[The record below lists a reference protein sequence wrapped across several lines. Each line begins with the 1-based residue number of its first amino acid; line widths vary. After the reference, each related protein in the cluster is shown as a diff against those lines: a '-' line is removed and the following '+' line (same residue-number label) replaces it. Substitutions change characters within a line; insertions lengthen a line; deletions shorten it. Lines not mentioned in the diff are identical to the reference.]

1 MEHMRE
7 LRKNNFCKIVT
18 LLFVGFQVF
27 LINAQEQSISDFTIV
42 GKNSKISILI
52 DKKDATVVNVASN
65 ILATDIEK
73 ITDKIPVV
81 TNMNNVSGN
90 TIIAGTIGSNK
101 WIDKMIANGKISV
114 SEIDQGWERYQLQI
128 VENPV
133 PGIEKALVIVGS
145 DRRGTAYGILE
156 ISRKIGVSPWEWW
169 ADVTPTKKES
179 LSISIAKE
187 VSKSPSVKYRGVFL
201 NDEDWGLQRWA
212 ALNYE
217 PETGDIGPKTYAK
230 VFELLLRLRAN
241 TIWPAMHSS
250 TKPFYS
256 YPENK
261 FVADDYAIV
270 IGTSHAEPMLSNIN
284 TEWKHDEMG
293 EYRYDTNA
301 TVIKNLFTKRAK
313 ETAKFESIY
322 TTGMRGEHDS
332 PMIVGEDDT
341 DAQVSLLERVITDQ
355 RAILEKEIKKDPK
368 TIPQAFVPYK
378 EVLNYYQNGLKLPE
392 DITLVWTDDNYGY
405 IRQLSNPKEQLREG
419 GAGVYYH
426 TSYWGRP
433 HDYLWLN
440 STNPVLMWEEMSKA
454 YDFKSRD
461 IWILNCGDIKPH
473 EYNIELFLDMA
484 WNIDDFK
491 ESSSVKK
498 HTRNWV
504 SREFTE
510 IAASTITNLLFENNR
525 LAYIRRPEFMAWSQ
539 VEPVTKDGETEL
551 TQYHYGDEVTNRIES
566 YQKLI
571 DTSEELYKKIPAHRK
586 DAFYQLVYYP
596 VIGASKLNQKWL
608 YSFKNRFTA
617 KQGRQSANIY
627 GELSNEAFD
636 RIVKETDYYNKTLRN
651 GKWNHIM
658 TMAPRFLPVFAKPA
672 MSTIVN
678 EGKASI
684 GLALE
689 GYQMEVNGAIINS
702 YADVLP
708 VFNSYTNST
717 YFIDIFKKG
726 RGAINWEAKPRADY
740 IRLSESNGTL
750 NDEHLEKRIWVS
762 IDWSKVP
769 KGENKKEAPLGHDF
783 QLIPP
788 SYKMNSAID
797 FKADDETIIIGVSA
811 YNPKFDELERYN
823 GFVEDKGYVS
833 IYAENY
839 TRKKDGKDTN
849 WELIEGMGYTNKV
862 ITALPRTAKPLVDLE
877 EIKMNSPVL
886 EYDFH
891 TFNFGEAS
899 VNIQAVPTH
908 APYAGIGVRC
918 AVSIDDALPVLVDFE
933 TKGRSEEWKQNV
945 LKNASVQSVKQ
956 IVDKAGKHTLKI
968 WMVDPGVMIDQVL
981 IDLGG
986 WKNSYAF
993 PKETVKK

>member
-1 MEHMRE
+1 MRE
-7 LRKNNFCKIVT
+7 LRINKKFNNV
-18 LLFVGFQVF
+18 LLLLVCFQV
-27 LINAQEQSISDFTIV
+27 IITSAQDQTATDFTMV
-42 GKNSKISILI
+42 AENVTTGILI
-52 DKKDATVVNVASN
+52 DKADAKVVGIATEL
-65 ILATDIEK
+65 LADDIEK
-73 ITDKIPVV
+73 ISGKKPVV
-81 TNMNNVSGN
+81 SFKKNNQNN
-90 TIIAGTIGSNK
+90 TIIVGTIGNSK
-101 WIDKMIANGKISV
+101 WIDALIANGKISV
-114 SEIDQGWERYQLQI
+114 AEIKNGWERFQIQI
-128 VENPV
+128 VKNPMA
-133 PGIEKALVIVGS
+133 GIDKALVVVGS
-145 DRRGTAYGILE
+145 DRRGTAYGVLE
-156 ISRKIGVSPWEWW
+156 LSRKIGVSPWEWW
-169 ADVTPTKKES
+169 ADVTPAKKQA
-179 LSISIAKE
+179 ISITLDKI

-293 EYRYDTNA
+293 EYRYDTNSE
-301 TVIKNLFTKRAK
+301 TIKSLFTKRVK
-313 ETAKFESIY
+313 ETAKLEGIY

-341 DAQVSLLERVITDQ
+341 DAQVNLLERVITDQ
-355 RAILEKEIKKDPK
+355 RAILKKETKKDPT

-378 EVLNYYQNGLKLPE
+378 EVLNYYQSGLKLPE

-405 IRQLSNPKEQLREG
+405 IRQLSNPKEQERSG

-454 YDFKSRD
+454 YEFKSRD

-484 WNIDDFK
+484 WNMDDFK
-491 ESSSVKK
+491 QSSTVKD
-498 HTRNWV
+498 HTQEWAT
-504 SREFTE
+504 REFGNET
-510 IAASTITNLLFENNR
+510 ASKITDVLFENNR

-539 VEPVTKDGETEL
+539 VEPVTKEGETTL
-551 TQYHYGDEVTNRIES
+551 TQYHYGDEVTRRLENYQTLVDDTEKLYEQIPS
-566 YQKLI
+566 Y
-571 DTSEELYKKIPAHRK
+571 RK

-608 YSFKNRFTA
+608 YSFKNKFSA
-617 KQGRQSANIY
+617 KQGRQSANAF
-627 GELSNEAFD
+627 GALSANAYK
-636 RIVKETDYYNKTLRN
+636 RIEKETTYYNTQLKN

-658 TMAPRFLPVFAKPA
+658 TMAPRFLPVFSQP
-672 MSTIVN
+672 STSSIVN
-678 EGKASI
+678 NEVASI

-689 GYQMEVNGAIINS
+689 GYQMELNNTIINS

-708 VFNSYTNST
+708 VFNSYTNSS
-717 YFIDIFKKG
+717 YFIDVFAKG
-726 RGAINWEAKPRADY
+726 KGTVNWEARPKVDW
-740 IRLSESNGTL
+740 IKLSESKGSF
-750 NDEHLEKRIWVS
+750 DENNLEKRIWVS

-788 SYKMNSAID
+788 SFKVNSAID
-797 FKADDETIIIGVSA
+797 FISNGKTMSVGVSA
-811 YNPKFDELERYN
+811 YNPKFKTLENYK

-833 IYAENY
+833 INAENFS
-839 TRKKDGKDTN
+839 RKLDGKETN
-849 WELIEGMGYTNKV
+849 WQIFDGLGYTNKV
-862 ITALPRTAKPLVDLE
+862 ITALPRRAKPLVAIN
-877 EIKMNSPVL
+877 EIINDSPVL
-886 EYDFH
+886 EYDFY
-891 TFNFGEAS
+891 TFNFGEVD
-899 VNIQAVPTH
+899 VNLQVVPTH
-908 APYAGIGVRC
+908 AAHNGIGVRC
-918 AVSIDDALPVLVDFE
+918 AVAIDDATPVLIDFE
-933 TKGRSEEWKQNV
+933 TIGRSNEWKQNV
-945 LKNASVQSVKQ
+945 LNNAAVHAAKQ
-956 IVDKAGKHTLKI
+956 IVNKAGEHTLKI

-986 WKNSYAF
+986 WKKSYAF
-993 PKETVKK
+993 PKETMIK